1 MTGRGDGEPRG
12 GDAVSTVGLDLDGK
26 QAQLVE
32 LLEEQLVG
40 QTLATIKTKNELM
53 RQNVEGV
60 KMEAPTPDEVKSP
73 GKAKTEAMG
82 MLLCMNVK
90 RMIAFGG
97 EELSI
102 MLEINFDVVAF
113 QLERQSRFN
122 KLDSDYKEASELLE
136 ETITMP
142 TREAMLEAI
151 NDLVAEKRYEL
162 KGIRDSLIAERRSK
176 RNKSEN
182 AESET
187 ESDKLAAQ
195 LAMDTNLKEYAED
208 VDVKE
213 RRNYKIAMLAYE
225 ARLEEVKRAKKGQK
239 LLLNEQNI
247 EQLMVSRLSGYISI
261 INCIVNKIKEYVR
274 HVPDILSTVSMLV
287 RLKGTPFTIS
297 NPYETSNLSGLLQNM
312 LTRYFQPSF
321 VTFQQ
326 SLMEALGLRIT
337 EQGLRDDPVKI
348 VQDVGRI
355 ISTWETLK
363 FWKFMTPDMFF
374 TTVLLNALPE
384 GKERSTV
391 VMEIVRHLSA
401 LARERGDSQV
411 QVDLQDMSTFNFV
424 SDYMEMVKV
433 SRVKKVAQGGPGRA
447 PFVPGAGNRHQ
458 NRGSEMAALAEGTVV
473 TVADNKL
480 YRKEVLPGE
489 RVVVSH
495 PVSNKPFSYCATRVA
510 CKNCTHSPVC
520 FAKSCH
526 KCGLYGHT
534 EKICRQDPSVF
545 VPRKTPDLAAVAEV
559 RDYGSMADSED

>member
-142 TREAMLEAI
+142 TREEMLEAI
-151 NDLVAEKRYEL
+151 NDLVAEKRCEL

-176 RNKSEN
+176 RNKGEN

-195 LAMDTNLKEYAED
+195 LAMDTNLKEYTED

-225 ARLEEVKRAKKGQK
+225 ARLGEVKRAKKGQK

-489 RVVVSH
+489 RVIVSH

-545 VPRKTPDLAAVAEV
+545 VPRKTPDLAAVADV